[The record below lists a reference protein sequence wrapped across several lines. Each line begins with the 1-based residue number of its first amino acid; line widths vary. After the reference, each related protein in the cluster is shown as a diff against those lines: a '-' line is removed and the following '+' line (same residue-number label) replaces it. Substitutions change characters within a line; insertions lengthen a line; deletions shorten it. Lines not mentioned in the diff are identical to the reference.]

1 MGELNGA
8 TKDKKAKAKA
18 KAVSGRSAG
27 AGPFRSSA
35 RRVVHN
41 GPDPMSRVLAV
52 GPRIPV
58 AVTIA
63 VAVFLHVGMAAGATA
78 AALFDEI
85 FAWQRGIRDVIAY
98 RLSQY
103 EMEVIKETPPPP
115 PEEPKD
121 EPKEEKPVIKENDP
135 PPPPPQ
141 PAEAAKVLTAEADPN
156 APVDLTNSF
165 VTGSGSTYAGGQ
177 TSSTGTN
184 KTAVYNPAAANTG
197 VVGGTGTGPAPAPG
211 PPKQD
216 RSRTAG
222 LLGSGEWNCPWP
234 GEADAEQIDQAFV
247 MIQVKVKPDGSPENV
262 SILQDPGHGFGRE
275 ARKCAMGKKYN
286 GALDA
291 DGNAIGG
298 MTKPFRVRFER

>member
-1 MGELNGA
+1 MGDLNGA
-8 TKDKKAKAKA
+8 TKEKTSSRTA
-18 KAVSGRSAG
+18 SGVTTG

-35 RRVVHN
+35 RRIPATG

-103 EMEVIKETPPPP
+103 EMEVVKETPPPEP
-115 PEEPKD
+115 PKDEPKD
-121 EPKEEKPVIKENDP
+121 EPKPVVKENTP
-135 PPPPPQ
+135 PPAEPPPK
-141 PAEAAKVLTAEADPN
+141 PAEAAKVLTAEPDPN
-156 APVDLTNSF
+156 APVDMTNSF

-177 TSSTGTN
+177 TSSTGTS

-197 VVGGTGTGPAPAPG
+197 VAGGTGTGPAPPPG

-216 RSRTAG
+216 KSRTAG

-275 ARKCAMGKKYN
+275 ARKCAMGKKY
-286 GALDA
+286 GYAMDA